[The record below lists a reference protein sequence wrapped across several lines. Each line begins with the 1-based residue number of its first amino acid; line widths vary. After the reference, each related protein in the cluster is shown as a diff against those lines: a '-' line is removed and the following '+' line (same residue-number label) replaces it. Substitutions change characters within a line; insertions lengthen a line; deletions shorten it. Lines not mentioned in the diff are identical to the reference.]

1 MAVQIQL
8 KRGTSAPSA
17 GSFAV
22 GEPAWDA
29 TNGRLYVKNTAGS
42 MVEINPAANAVTDAA
57 QSFTKAQRGSIV
69 TLTDGAT
76 VTPDFSLGN
85 NFTLT
90 LGGNRTLANP
100 TNLTA
105 GQSGVILVLQDGTG
119 SRTLSFGGYWKF
131 PSGTA
136 PPLTTTAS
144 AVDLLVYFVESSSR
158 ISAILSANMS

>member
-8 KRGTSAPSA
+8 KRGTTAPSA

-29 TNGRLYVKNTAGS
+29 TNGRLYVKDTAGS
-42 MVEINPAANAVTDAA
+42 MVAINPASNALTDAV
-57 QSFTKAQRGSIV
+57 QSFTKAQRGAIV

-105 GQSGVILVLQDGTG
+105 GQSGVILLLQDGTG
-119 SRTLSFGGYWKF
+119 SRTLSFGSVWKF
-131 PSGTA
+131 AGGTA
-136 PPLTTTAS
+136 PTLTGTAS
-144 AVDLLVYFVESSSR
+144 AVDLLAYFVEGSSR
-158 ISAILSANMS
+158 VSATLLANMS